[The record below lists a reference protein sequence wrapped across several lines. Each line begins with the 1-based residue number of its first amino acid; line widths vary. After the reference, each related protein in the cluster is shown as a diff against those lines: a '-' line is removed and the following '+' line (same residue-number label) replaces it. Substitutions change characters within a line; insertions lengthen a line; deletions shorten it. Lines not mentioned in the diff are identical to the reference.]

1 MDIRWRQKPVKFP
14 LIQFCHTLPPSQNG
28 STACDRGVPIGGGGS
43 PGVCSR
49 GWGPRGGHARH
60 RGPPPLGSLPRTA
73 AARDSHL
80 IPSQW
85 RSWSSSRQQTL
96 PVALSH
102 RHELLFALLQLQNFY
117 RTLQVR
123 NLYDCSTDW
132 ASSSNPADWVFTAFW
147 SGTIWVAHQHNVPVF
162 YSGWETTKKS
172 TFGNI
177 LRIRIHN
184 FGWFII

>member
-1 MDIRWRQKPVKFP
+1 MEVPRVIVGFRSAGVAP
-14 LIQFCHTLPPSQNG
+14 LES
-28 STACDRGVPIGGGGS
+28 AAGGGG
-43 PGVCSR
+43 R
-49 GWGPRGGHARH
+49 GAVMRVTGGPL
-60 RGPPPLGSLPRTA
+60 PLGSLPRTA

-102 RHELLFALLQLQNFY
+102 RHELLLALLQLQNFY

-132 ASSSNPADWVFTAFW
+132 ASSSNPAD
-147 SGTIWVAHQHNVPVF
+147 
-162 YSGWETTKKS
+162 
-172 TFGNI
+172 
-177 LRIRIHN
+177 
-184 FGWFII
+184 